1 MRFSALRAVAVAA
14 IVAGCGGSSS
24 TSTPVTTTGS
34 TASSTIAAV
43 KPPSFVSV
51 GNCEQLDGIGTALA
65 QALQAGTRGG
75 KLRLHAAISASRS
88 LADAAPSEIQ
98 PDLRLSAETFSRL
111 AGALAKA
118 GYTPGRI
125 PTASQVA
132 VIKAAS
138 RPFNL
143 ARLRAAEH
151 HIARWWR
158 QNCEGI

>member
-1 MRFSALRAVAVAA
+1 
-14 IVAGCGGSSS
+14 
-24 TSTPVTTTGS
+24 
-34 TASSTIAAV
+34 
-43 KPPSFVSV
+43 VSI

-65 QALQAGTRGG
+65 EALQAGTRGR
-75 KLRLHAAISASRS
+75 KLRLHASIGASRS

-98 PDLRLSAETFSRL
+98 PDLRLMAQTLSRL

-132 VIKAAS
+132 VIKAATQ
-138 RPFNL
+138 PLNL
-143 ARLRAAEH
+143 AKLRAAEH
-151 HIARWWR
+151 HVARWWR